1 MNNKKSIYLILFSLA
16 LMLCNNVASA
26 KTDIEPDV
34 LIKTTTYNLISAI
47 KASNIKLNKDPEI
60 IHNLVLTHIA
70 PQLDFIAA
78 ARWVLGKHWRG
89 TSRKQKIRFIKE
101 FRKLLISFY
110 SAALAEYAFN
120 NDIDHKVMKF
130 LPLRGAHDGKD
141 ATVYSIVMP
150 PNSTKRVQVN
160 YHMHKTSK
168 GWKIYDVAVEGI
180 SMITTYKS
188 SFAPQLRNA
197 GVEEL
202 TNSLIKR
209 STKLAAKKVSLNT
222 SK

>member
-1 MNNKKSIYLILFSLA
+1 MNNKNPVYRILSILVLILS
-16 LMLCNNVASA
+16 SA
-26 KTDIEPDV
+26 VVSANTDPEPDV
-34 LIKTTTYNLISAI
+34 LMKTTTYNLIAAI
-47 KASNIKLNKDPEI
+47 KASNIKLTKDPEI

-70 PQLDFIAA
+70 PRLDFIAA
-78 ARWVLGKHWRG
+78 ARWVLGKHWRDAD
-89 TSRKQKIRFIKE
+89 REQKIRFIKE
-101 FRKLLISFY
+101 FRKLLINFY

-120 NDIDHKVMKF
+120 NDIDQNIMTF
-130 LPLRGAHDGKD
+130 LPLREAHDGKD
-141 ATVYSIVMP
+141 AIVYSIVSP
-150 PNSTKRVQVN
+150 PDSTKKVQVN
-160 YHMHKTSK
+160 YHMHNTSR

-202 TNSLIKR
+202 TNSLIER
-209 STKLAAKKVSLNT
+209 SAKLEAKKVNLSP

>member
-1 MNNKKSIYLILFSLA
+1 MNNKNSIYLILFSLT
-16 LMLCNNVASA
+16 LMLSNNVASA
-26 KTDIEPDV
+26 KIDIEPDT
-34 LIKTTTYNLISAI
+34 LIKTTTYNLISAV
-47 KASNIKLNKDPEI
+47 KASDIKLKKDPEI
-60 IHNLVLTHIA
+60 IRKLVLTHIA

-78 ARWVLGKHWRG
+78 ARWVLGKHWREAN
-89 TSRKQKIRFIKE
+89 REQKIRFIKE

-120 NDIDHKVMKF
+120 NDIDHNIMKF
-130 LPLRGAHDGKD
+130 LPLRVPHNGKD
-141 ATVYSIVMP
+141 ATVYSIVTP
-150 PNSTKRVQVN
+150 PNSTKKVQVN

-209 STKLAAKKVSLNT
+209 STKLAAKKVSLSSN
-222 SK
+222 K